1 MTPIDL
7 FDYIEADRKIPA
19 RVLKHKSP
27 ETSEVSSYH
36 IIASYMVD
44 TMMILS
50 LTGAAAV
57 LTGVGAKTFMIT
69 PALMTAFNKI
79 HFASFVTSLLPLIF
93 TSYFF
98 CSFFFNRGQSY
109 GMKMFKTRIDMPE
122 MSYRSSLFWGLFS
135 AGALMTGGLTLLSYQ
150 WIQNKGWGQ
159 FKDHDHLYFELVA
172 ERSYSPIDLV
182 AATEAF
188 HQIPAAPQEAEENY
202 LKAA

>member
-7 FDYIEADRKIPA
+7 FDYIETDRKIPA
-19 RVLKHKSP
+19 RILKHKSP
-27 ETSEVSSYH
+27 ETSDISSYH

-44 TMMILS
+44 TMMVLS
-50 LTGAAAV
+50 LTAAAAA
-57 LTGVGAKTFMIT
+57 LTGIGAKTFMVS
-69 PALMTAFNKI
+69 PALISAFNKI
-79 HFASFVTSLLPLIF
+79 HFTSFVTSLLPIIF

-109 GMKMFKTRIDMPE
+109 GMKMFKTRIEMTE

-135 AGALMTGGLTLLSYQ
+135 AGALMSGGVTLLSYQ

-182 AATEAF
+182 AATEAY
-188 HQIPAAPQEAEENY
+188 HQTPAIPQEAEPNY
-202 LKAA
+202 QKAA